1 MHGETTPTTLLAFS
15 VSEERDMIT
24 YGLLRAGADPTMAF
38 GAPPSIL
45 GTRVKQHL
53 KMMNS
58 AMAVYAVKLFC
69 GSVLECRKEGVS
81 NERCQ
86 RCGENDETLLRCHPC
101 RHYCCSDCFWQRSSL
116 KGLFEDTSCPV
127 CDEWLSVPV
136 QEEDGEN
143 EGTENSLG
151 TSLPRR

>member
-1 MHGETTPTTLLAFS
+1 
-15 VSEERDMIT
+15 
-24 YGLLRAGADPTMAF
+24 
-38 GAPPSIL
+38 
-45 GTRVKQHL
+45 
-53 KMMNS
+53 MMNS

-101 RHYCCSDCFWQRSSL
+101 RHYCCSDCFWQRSVLS

-136 QEEDGEN
+136 QEEDGEKN
-143 EGTENSLG
+143 EGTENSLWD
-151 TSLPRR
+151 LPPEEVARVSQAKYGALCSSVQEVSTGERRKAKYGQ